1 MEDFL
6 GSKILHVLWVYMKH
20 FEWINLSLQ
29 YVQIKFDKEFASV
42 SVYIQLD
49 FTCDLKKQCSMIKS
63 TEEIDI
69 YQV

>member
-1 MEDFL
+1 
-6 GSKILHVLWVYMKH
+6 MKH

-49 FTCDLKKQCSMIKS
+49 FTCDLNKQCSMIKS